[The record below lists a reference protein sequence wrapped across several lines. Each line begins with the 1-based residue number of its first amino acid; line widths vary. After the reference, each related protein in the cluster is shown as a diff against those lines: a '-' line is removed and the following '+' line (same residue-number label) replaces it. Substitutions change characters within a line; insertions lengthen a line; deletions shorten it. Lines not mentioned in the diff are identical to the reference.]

1 MVIPLLL
8 VGIGLI
14 ATGGILFSAG
24 RSIQEGEPWYP
35 GHDLVED
42 VGPEA
47 IAQTAS
53 GVGLA
58 AVALVALFLLSR
70 K

>member
-1 MVIPLLL
+1 MVIPLLV

-14 ATGGILFSAG
+14 ATGGILFAAG
-24 RSIQEGEPWYP
+24 RSAQEGEPWYP

-47 IAQTAS
+47 IS
-53 GVGLA
+53 GAATGIGL
-58 AVALVALFLLSR
+58 ALVALLGIYFLSKR
-70 K
+70 